1 MGGGG
6 LRMSGELSAAGVAEL
21 AGLVQRARRNLQRAD
36 AVLSKAEQAR
46 ARAAALLAEVEAV
59 QLQSGAEAAGSVGMQ
74 PGQREREAGA
84 AGGAQ
89 ASAERVADCGQVG
102 TLSWSATGAVWQVGG
117 HGVSYGWYNADAL
130 HQMGAAL
137 MRAAYDMRT
146 GVCQP
151 VPYLGAEGTPRHV

>member
-1 MGGGG
+1 MDGGG

-36 AVLSKAEQAR
+36 AVVSKAEQAR
-46 ARAAALLAEVEAV
+46 ARAAALLAEAV
-59 QLQSGAEAAGSVGMQ
+59 QLQSGAEAAGSVSVRQ
-74 PGQREREAGA
+74 WLREREAVA

-117 HGVSYGWYNADAL
+117 HGVSYGWYSADAL

-137 MRAAYDMRT
+137 MRAAYDMRA

-151 VPYLGAEGTPRHV
+151 VPHLSAEGTPRHV